1 VRRRSPPFARV
12 REGSAPTALALA
24 VSVAAML
31 CLGACSHL
39 VVLHDPLT
47 APEHNDLGLSYER
60 GGEPRLARNEYRHA
74 LRIDRH
80 FVTARVNLGNLE
92 AARGRWRSAEKQYR
106 RALRDSADADAM
118 NNLAVALLR
127 QRRNGEATEW
137 AERAVHAGGP
147 RDSTYRAT
155 LEEAQRAGK

>member
-1 VRRRSPPFARV
+1 VTR
-12 REGSAPTALALA
+12 ALGRACAAIA
-24 VSVAAML
+24 VAL
-31 CLGACSHL
+31 CLGGCSHL

-60 GGEPRLARNEYRHA
+60 GGDARLARKEYRHA
-74 LRIDRH
+74 LKIDRH

-92 AARGRWRSAEKQYR
+92 AARGRWRPAEKQYR

-127 QRRNGEATEW
+127 QGRAAEATTW
-137 AERAVHAGGP
+137 AERAVRTGGA

-155 LEEAQRAGK
+155 LEEVRRAGR